1 MKFPA
6 VFCVLFSR
14 SVVLVFLFASTSCAT
29 YGPSISDIVEE
40 KKGELNVESNSLDV
54 NLLSYG
60 KYVRMTLY
68 VDKDDRPQY
77 LCNAVSCDNSV
88 GKEDVLA
95 IPTSRNGFVKP
106 VLRSTEKVCGIG
118 TWLGGWWPIFK
129 ILEPFSKRDIPEE
142 QLAINFSNRNS
153 EICNARERY
162 IVTNGRWLNSVE
174 HWLAASGFVVLSGG
188 TSLITTIGLSR
199 KQFSVEK
206 YNSIIRNGD
215 LDAVRRHYYSEFKT
229 DGTDNGIVPIVYVD
243 INDFGNSFEDA
254 YKLIDGGTPIIGLM
268 FLNKDTNE
276 FLSAVNFRNYRKE
289 GSVGSAVAKQIKK
302 IRNTILHREA
312 GLSYSDIEKRVP
324 RWVRRPGLPPVPR
337 FTKNEYETTKA
348 YKTRFMKA
356 MAIRDD
362 VINASYKNYK
372 NEVDDRNRTIASLEK
387 QFQNYLKKR
396 KKKEEKLVKKF
407 DNAVVELGLLLYK
420 ANNQFYADSFQYDAD
435 KKKLYFTLNSMH
447 WAFRQRV
454 VAHRVPA
461 EFAKIIKRGGYK
473 IVEKLG
479 SKRTKIKVKGY
490 KLIELKSKREF
501 KVSFT
506 DVEYM
511 PESIELYAETKARL
525 TGEEEQQ
532 ELRQTFKRLTQIP
545 DDFTNVTIVNELNK
559 KRVAAPDWYLKA
571 CVGYVGCGQ
580 GYSQEDAMNVAL
592 ADLAKVIG
600 VEVSSSSG
608 IYIEMADASS
618 ISTYREDATVNA
630 RQRHLTYQDYEK
642 SKVKQKNGV
651 WYVVLK

>member
-1 MKFPA
+1 M
-6 VFCVLFSR
+6 
-14 SVVLVFLFASTSCAT
+14 
-29 YGPSISDIVEE
+29 
-40 KKGELNVESNSLDV
+40 
-54 NLLSYG
+54 
-60 KYVRMTLY
+60 
-68 VDKDDRPQY
+68 
-77 LCNAVSCDNSV
+77 
-88 GKEDVLA
+88 
-95 IPTSRNGFVKP
+95 
-106 VLRSTEKVCGIG
+106 
-118 TWLGGWWPIFK
+118 
-129 ILEPFSKRDIPEE
+129 
-142 QLAINFSNRNS
+142 
-153 EICNARERY
+153 
-162 IVTNGRWLNSVE
+162 
-174 HWLAASGFVVLSGG
+174 
-188 TSLITTIGLSR
+188 
-199 KQFSVEK
+199 
-206 YNSIIRNGD
+206 
-215 LDAVRRHYYSEFKT
+215 
-229 DGTDNGIVPIVYVD
+229 
-243 INDFGNSFEDA
+243 
-254 YKLIDGGTPIIGLM
+254 
-268 FLNKDTNE
+268 
-276 FLSAVNFRNYRKE
+276 
-289 GSVGSAVAKQIKK
+289 
-302 IRNTILHREA
+302 
-312 GLSYSDIEKRVP
+312 
-324 RWVRRPGLPPVPR
+324 PR

-387 QFQNYLKKR
+387 QFQKYLKKR

-461 EFAKIIKRGGYK
+461 EFAKTIKRDGYK

-651 WYVVLK
+651 WYVVLKCKSCR